1 MKEEKILQLTKI
13 DNKENSSK
21 NFLLGEWCKKYDVIE
36 KNKHNGFVQG
46 HHWKNKSKRSKDLIY
61 IENLYEKL
69 IVHLK
74 NALND
79 FHEVKKD
86 ELYWRVIVGPWLLR
100 YITVLFDRWE
110 TISNF
115 FSENSHNFKINSYR
129 NNTHN
134 LRVFENW
141 PVFLENAAYRNEWN
155 HFIYATIIENYY
167 LDKVQI
173 NKINFELDSHK
184 TFIKNR
190 RPEFPITQA
199 YEAQD
204 IEVKS
209 TGSTNLAILLKNHTF
224 FRKKVLLCCFL

>member
-86 ELYWRVIVGPWLLR
+86 ELYWRVIVGPWLMR
-100 YITVLFDRWE
+100 YITALFDRWE

-115 FSENSHNFKINSYR
+115 FSENSHNFKINYFH
-129 NNTHN
+129 NKNN
-134 LRVFENW
+134 LRIFENY
-141 PVFLENAAYRNEWN
+141 PVFVEHAVYRNEWN
-155 HFIYATIIENYY
+155 YLIYLKIIEDCYLKSET
-167 LDKVQI
+167 LDK
-173 NKINFELDSHK
+173 
-184 TFIKNR
+184 
-190 RPEFPITQA
+190 
-199 YEAQD
+199 
-204 IEVKS
+204 
-209 TGSTNLAILLKNHTF
+209 
-224 FRKKVLLCCFL
+224 